1 MSASISTYSY
11 HPESTY
17 LSTPTNPHT
26 FIPSDRTLSNSA
38 SVWVTQMG
46 TDAATLVI
54 KQFWPDLQRKMRHK
68 AKGDAVGPASAKP

>member
-1 MSASISTYSY
+1 
-11 HPESTY
+11 
-17 LSTPTNPHT
+17 
-26 FIPSDRTLSNSA
+26 LSNTA

-68 AKGDAVGPASAKP
+68 AKGEAAAPASTKP